1 VTLRLGLPFWLI
13 PGDLL
18 VATPVLIFTSPAL
31 LKKMAIRAANGG
43 AFGLEA
49 GVATPIGRF
58 QLMAGRDVG
67 VTFYGYVNGKDVILN
82 YAPDT
87 GAVVPI
93 AFKSIDLDI
102 PIVEYRPFR
111 DFATRQASSLLFQIG
126 MGVEF
131 PKNVEVVPPA
141 TGAAPHLGNLY
152 SARVKVL
159 FDWRR
164 YF

>member
-1 VTLRLGLPFWLI
+1 MP
-13 PGDLL
+13 L
-18 VATPVLIFTSPAL
+18 VAVAPDGRLAVVARGTINALPEPVFATS
-31 LKKMAIRAANGG
+31 N
-43 AFGLEA
+43 
-49 GVATPIGRF
+49 T
-58 QLMAGRDVG
+58 
-67 VTFYGYVNGKDVILN
+67 
-82 YAPDT
+82 DT

-126 MGVEF
+126 FGIEV
-131 PKNVEVVPPA
+131 PKNVEVVPPGE
-141 TGAAPHLGNLY
+141 GAAPHLGNLY